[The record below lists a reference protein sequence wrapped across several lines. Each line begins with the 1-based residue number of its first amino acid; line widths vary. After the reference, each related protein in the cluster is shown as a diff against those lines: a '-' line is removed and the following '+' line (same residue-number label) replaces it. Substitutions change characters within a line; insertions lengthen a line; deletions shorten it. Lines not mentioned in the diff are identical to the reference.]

1 MRRAIRSTHNTL
13 FTNKFARING
23 SIRYAPA
30 CDDIY
35 DFLGSYSSDGKKES
49 LNLDNTAWANTVVAA
64 GSMVAIVV
72 FTGK

>member
-1 MRRAIRSTHNTL
+1 MQS
-13 FTNKFARING
+13 ING
-23 SIRYAPA
+23 TIVYAPA

-35 DFLGSYSSDGKKES
+35 DFLGSFTQAEGKKES

-64 GSMVAIVV
+64 GSMVALVI